1 MSDICCLTIYYTTI
15 IYSENGKP
23 RANALA
29 LACHFAISSDT
40 SRARVGGFEEDDIVA
55 ADLDMHQLI
64 LNSEAHQA
72 VVSKTKSSFYCV
84 GLAKFMTFRI
94 Q

>member
-1 MSDICCLTIYYTTI
+1 MLIILNKFYFSDPDML
-15 IYSENGKP
+15 N
-23 RANALA
+23 
-29 LACHFAISSDT
+29 
-40 SRARVGGFEEDDIVA
+40 EEDDIVA